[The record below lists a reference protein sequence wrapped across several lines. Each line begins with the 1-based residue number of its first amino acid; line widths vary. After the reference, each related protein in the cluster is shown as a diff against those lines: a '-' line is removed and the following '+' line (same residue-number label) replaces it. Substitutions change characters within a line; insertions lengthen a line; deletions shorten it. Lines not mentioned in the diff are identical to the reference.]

1 MSFSVAQVHLLAVAA
16 LVIALIALLIAAL
29 ALRKQPYLQHMAAV
43 EAALTKAI
51 AELRIKQDATEHR
64 LAQLPSVQEFG
75 DIRVKLASV
84 EAKQEAV
91 LTEAHGARA
100 AIRRVEDFLLKSS
113 RNHDSKF

>member
-1 MSFSVAQVHLLAVAA
+1 MTLLQLQILAA
-16 LVIALIALLIAAL
+16 TGVLIALLALVIAAL
-29 ALRKQPYLQHMAAV
+29 ALRKQPYLQHIAAV

-51 AELRIKQDATEHR
+51 AELRIKQDTAEHR
-64 LAQLPSVQEFG
+64 LAQLPSVQDFT
-75 DIRVKLASV
+75 DIRIKLASLEV
-84 EAKQEAV
+84 KQESV